1 MNITALVL
9 ICLGPALQ
17 DSWRDTHRVHLRN
30 GQFIDGRVEQEGEK
44 EIILRWN
51 PTALLRIRR
60 MEISNIEEIKIR
72 PLVQVARK
80 PPPRI
85 EKTPVP
91 DVTDPIPPG
100 PGKEKPPPPGKESET
115 DKVISRLL
123 ANPDASWELMM
134 KELRSLGIEGA
145 RSMIAG
151 LPSMDGQR
159 LELVLVALDA
169 MRDLEIEPEIRSLL
183 DSKRPDLRVAAC
195 RLLANRGATGAIRS
209 IVPVLKDG
217 DPAVRAA
224 ALSALAILG
233 DASHLDLISNLTL
246 DQEATVRER
255 AFRGS
260 EELSSRLKLDND
272 LIARWLSLAGRGPR
286 GSLAEFVTAIG
297 RLTDRAAEG
306 FPKAEVEA
314 RLVEVLSERDDLA
327 RAAAAHALGGIKGS
341 EAASEAILR
350 ALEAERQPKVIA
362 AMCDALGR
370 LKMKRSIEPLIEQLR
385 SESAEVKTAALRALE
400 RMTGAKD
407 LGQDSEKWTEWF
419 KESEKAGNQ

>member
-9 ICLGPALQ
+9 IFLGPALQ

-30 GQFIDGRVEQEGEK
+30 GQFIDGRIEQEGEK
-44 EIILRWN
+44 EIIFRWN

-72 PLVQVARK
+72 PLIQVARK
-80 PPPRI
+80 APPRI

-91 DVTDPIPPG
+91 DGIDPVP
-100 PGKEKPPPPGKESET
+100 PGKEKIPAPGKETEV
-115 DKVISRLL
+115 DKVINRLL

-134 KELRSLGIEGA
+134 KELRSLGLEGA

-169 MRDLEIEPEIRSLL
+169 MRDVQIEPEIRSLL

-217 DPAVRAA
+217 TPEVRSA
-224 ALSALAILG
+224 ALAALAILG
-233 DASHLDLISNLTL
+233 DATHLDLISNLTL
-246 DQEATVRER
+246 DQEAPVRDR
-255 AFRGS
+255 AFRGA

-272 LIARWLSLAGRGPR
+272 LTARWLSLAGRGPR
-286 GSLAEFVTAIG
+286 GSLAEFVTALG

-306 FPKAEVEA
+306 FPKAEVQA
-314 RLVEVLSERDDLA
+314 RLVEVLSDRDDPA
-327 RAAAAHALGGIKGS
+327 RAAAAHALGSIKGS

-350 ALEAERQPKVIA
+350 ALESERQPKVIA

-385 SESAEVKTAALRALE
+385 SEAPEVKAAALRALE

-407 LGQDSEKWTEWF
+407 MGSDPEKWTEWF